1 MDLFELITRVNFDS
15 IWLILIRFEQ
25 IFILSWLK
33 LISNCNCRKFEFWHL
48 FVCIFYL
55 FGCCL
60 FVYLFVFLL
69 KLIKLKSYEV
79 GAFCYLIWF
88 NSIFIGSWSVGI
100 QCPATGAELQSNALL
115 HFPQVSLSNE
125 LSFVILIIV

>member
-1 MDLFELITRVNFDS
+1 MDSFELVTGVNFDS

-33 LISNCNCRKFEFWHL
+33 LISNCNCRKLEFWHL
-48 FVCIFYL
+48 LVCIFNF

-60 FVYLFVFLL
+60 FVCLL
-69 KLIKLKSYEV
+69 KLIKLQFYEV

-125 LSFVILIIV
+125 LCFVILIIV